1 MRDETS
7 DQKMSTTTYM
17 LSTFQ
22 KWILFY
28 FLKNKDASV
37 TFEDLADSMCLS
49 AIESFDIKQFKKEL
63 NQLVDSKLV
72 ALQTDDTSGTHRYG
86 STLEG
91 RLYVKQKIL
100 APLIRT
106 RNDTKK
112 LNQTITYLKSHPNR
126 EIADEIESAI
136 IDKDQKQ
143 FLGRLSGS
151 ALTHILQFLEILEKI
166 RQLIPT

>member
-1 MRDETS
+1 
-7 DQKMSTTTYM
+7 MSAVSYM

-37 TFEDLADSMCLS
+37 TFEGLADNMCLS
-49 AIESFDIKQFKKEL
+49 AIENFDIKQFNKEL

-72 ALQTDDTSGTHRYG
+72 ALQIDTTSGIRYYG

-100 APLIRT
+100 APLIRA
-106 RNDTKK
+106 RNDNKK
-112 LNQTITYLKSHPNR
+112 LNQAITYLRSHPNR
-126 EIADEIESAI
+126 EIADEVESAT
-136 IDKDQKQ
+136 IDKDQNQ
-143 FLGRLSGS
+143 FLSRLSGS

-166 RQLIPT
+166 RQLIPS